1 VALAASGTVTIE
13 AALSGTPMVTFYR
26 VNALTW
32 ILGRWMVQAPFLSMV
47 NLVAGRK
54 IAAEL
59 IQKDMSAEAIATE
72 AVRLLEDQTA
82 RDAMR
87 LALVEVAAK
96 LASPA
101 DPMETAAGWIEQVL
115 ASERAVAKASG
126 EGKPVTEGKS

>member
-1 VALAASGTVTIE
+1 MALAASGTVTIE

-59 IQKDMSAEAIATE
+59 IQKDMTAEAIASGSR
-72 AVRLLEDQTA
+72 A
-82 RDAMR
+82 
-87 LALVEVAAK
+87 
-96 LASPA
+96 
-101 DPMETAAGWIEQVL
+101 AAGGRDG
-115 ASERAVAKASG
+115 A
-126 EGKPVTEGKS
+126 